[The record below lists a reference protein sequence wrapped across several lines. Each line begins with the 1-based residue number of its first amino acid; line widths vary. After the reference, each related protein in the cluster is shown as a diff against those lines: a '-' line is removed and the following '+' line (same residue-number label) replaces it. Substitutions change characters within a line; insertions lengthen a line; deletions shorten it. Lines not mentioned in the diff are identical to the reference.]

1 MSSATLSNDTLS
13 FSVDRE
19 RDPFDDDFHGIW
31 EEFDNGSFLTISAR
45 GVGKVDGSE
54 VTGTFEGLFTSREL
68 TDPRQSGTP
77 YVDRYCS
84 AKDHRFPFVW
94 Q

>member
-1 MSSATLSNDTLS
+1 
-13 FSVDRE
+13 VVE
-19 RDPFDDDFHGIW
+19 PHC
-31 EEFDNGSFLTISAR
+31 EISAR
-45 GVGKVDGSE
+45 ACTDVFSNVVERHGKVDGSE

-68 TDPRQSGTP
+68 TDRRQSGTP

-84 AKDHRFPFVW
+84 AKDHRFRFVW